1 MDKENQMISQ
11 TSLKDR
17 VHLWDFMVGLLGF
30 GSFVLGNFMHLDVWI
45 GKKSWI
51 RIQEET
57 IKISIKGMD
66 NLGKFYGF
74 GYEDRICFRN

>member
-1 MDKENQMISQ
+1 MISQ

-30 GSFVLGNFMHLDVWI
+30 GSFVLGYFMHLDVWI

-51 RIQEET
+51 RIQE
-57 IKISIKGMD
+57 G
-66 NLGKFYGF
+66 NGQ
-74 GYEDRICFRN
+74 FR

>member
-1 MDKENQMISQ
+1 MY
-11 TSLKDR
+11 
-17 VHLWDFMVGLLGF
+17 GLGKNLGLGF
-30 GSFVLGNFMHLDVWI
+30 RKG
-45 GKKSWI
+45 
-51 RIQEET
+51 T

>member
-1 MDKENQMISQ
+1 MISQ

-17 VHLWDFMVGLLGF
+17 VHLWDFMVGDLVPLSWGISCIWMYGLGKNLGLGF
-30 GSFVLGNFMHLDVWI
+30 
-45 GKKSWI
+45 
-51 RIQEET
+51 R
-57 IKISIKGMD
+57 KGMD